1 MVGRRPYLIHRRNAA
16 RWQAFGNHAAGRN
29 RPLDLPQGKQAGR
42 GLLELCL
49 SASGGAQA
57 RWPQWAPGSG
67 AEARDPAAEQELHT
81 ARMCSPNAW
90 DRAVNIQPTPQ
101 FVAPAPTE
109 VPQAPRQEPFQDTAP
124 VHSVPTEQV
133 IERLGA
139 DAARGLRAADAAR
152 RLRED
157 GPNELKTAAE
167 TPWWKRLAEQFQSF
181 LVIVLLI
188 ATVISVIEWA
198 LQDPRESAL
207 PYEAIVIL
215 AIVILNAALGYVQ
228 EARAEKSVR
237 ALMALAAPEATV
249 VRDGERQRIPTRDI
263 VAGDVLLIEAGD
275 KIAAD
280 ARLIEAAN
288 LHTDE
293 APLTGESMPVSKET
307 RPVEAD
313 AGIGDRRNIVYSGT
327 VATYGRGRAVVV
339 ATGMQTEVGRIAGL
353 LEAAERDPT
362 PLQQELD
369 RTGKRL
375 SIVMLGICAVVFA
388 TGLLSASAL
397 TLNVVLSLFL
407 FAVALAVAAIP
418 EALPAIVTVGLS
430 LGVRRMAAA
439 NAIVRK
445 LPAVETLGAATVICS
460 DKTGTLTRNEMT
472 VRAVAVDGTLVE
484 VSGSGYLPEGAFSV
498 GGAPLAQDVRA
509 AVETVLRAAALAND
523 AALVEHEGRWQV
535 AGDPTEGALIVA
547 ARKLGLADHDLARF
561 PRIAEIPFTSERK
574 RHTTVHR
581 DPDDPGVLRVFVKG
595 APEVL
600 LQHCRC
606 VWDGGQP
613 VPLDQARRVELA
625 RRNDALAAQ
634 ALRTLAVAARTLPA
648 ATLGLAGKHVQADS
662 ELPESVEDDLT
673 LLGFVGMIDPPRP
686 EVKDAVAIAR
696 RAHIRT
702 VMITGDHPA
711 TAEAI
716 ARELEI
722 FEPGARLVT
731 GSELRRMDDAALD
744 AIVEDV
750 RVFARVDPEHK
761 LRIVEALQRKGHIV
775 AMTGDGIND
784 APALKSANIGVAM
797 GITGTDVSKEAAD
810 MVLTDD
816 NFASI
821 VKAVEEGRG
830 IFDNIRKYL
839 VYLLSSN
846 AGELLTMFAGVMFAG
861 LIGLVSA
868 DAGLFLPLL
877 AAQLLWINL
886 ITDGP
891 PALAL
896 GIDPKDPD
904 VMDRPPRSRG
914 TGVLTAADW
923 WYLGLVGLA
932 MMVGTIA
939 VLDAYYP
946 GGVITLFATGSA
958 PNEADE
964 TLARTM
970 AFTTLMMFQLFN
982 VFNCRS
988 SWRSAFSGF
997 FDNRWLIAAI
1007 VLSLA
1012 LHLLVLYVPFMQA
1025 AFHTAPLSLFDWAVA
1040 TAMAS
1045 LLLFGMEMVKLVVR
1059 MTRKAAPAAT
1069 AMNA

>member
-1 MVGRRPYLIHRRNAA
+1 MSSHHPTTTIPTTTTMPSSSEPARQTPLPHR
-16 RWQAFGNHAAGRN
+16 
-29 RPLDLPQGKQAGR
+29 LPA
-42 GLLELCL
+42 
-49 SASGGAQA
+49 SAVIAQLA
-57 RWPQWAPGSG
+57 S
-67 AEARDPAAEQELHT
+67 D
-81 ARMCSPNAW
+81 S
-90 DRAVNIQPTPQ
+90 
-101 FVAPAPTE
+101 
-109 VPQAPRQEPFQDTAP
+109 
-124 VHSVPTEQV
+124 
-133 IERLGA
+133 
-139 DAARGLRAADAAR
+139 ARGLATDEAR
-152 RLRED
+152 RRLEEY
-157 GPNELKTAAE
+157 GHNELKSAPE
-167 TPWWKRLAEQFQSF
+167 TPWWRRLAEQFENF
-181 LVIVLLI
+181 LVIILLV
-188 ATVISVIEWA
+188 ATVISALEWL

-207 PYEAIVIL
+207 PYEAIVIM
-215 AIVILNAALGYVQ
+215 AIVVLNALLGFVQ
-228 EARAEKSVR
+228 ESRAEKSVR
-237 ALMALAAPEATV
+237 ALMALAAPESTV
-249 VRDGERQRIPTRDI
+249 IRDGERQRIPTRDI
-263 VAGDVLLIEAGD
+263 VPGDILLVEAGD

-280 ARLIEAAN
+280 ARIVEDAN

-293 APLTGESMPVSKET
+293 APLTGESMPVAKEAK
-307 RPVEAD
+307 PIDKDV
-313 AGIGDRRNIVYSGT
+313 GIGDRRNMLYSST

-339 ATGMQTEVGRIAGL
+339 ATAMNTEVGRIAGL
-353 LEAAERDPT
+353 LESAKKEPT

-369 RTGKRL
+369 RTGRRL
-375 SIVMLGICAVVFA
+375 SIIMLAICGVVFA
-388 TGLLSASAL
+388 TGLLTTPEI
-397 TLNVVLSLFL
+397 TLNVVLGLFL

-472 VRAVAVDGTLVE
+472 VRAVYTSDTLIE
-484 VSGSGYLPEGAFSV
+484 VGGSGYIPEGEFTADRRV
-498 GGAPLAQDVRA
+498 LAA
-509 AVETVLRAAALAND
+509 GSSIHEGVEKTLTAAALAND
-523 AALVEHEGRWQV
+523 STLSHHEDRWRVQ
-535 AGDPTEGALIVA
+535 GDPTEGALVVA
-547 ARKLGLADHDLARF
+547 ARKFGLPEALGEAY

-581 DPDDPGVLRVFVKG
+581 DRRNTAELRVFVKG

-600 LQHCRC
+600 LPHCRF
-606 VWDGGQP
+606 VWKDGEA
-613 VPLDQARRVELA
+613 VALDDRARAELSQ
-625 RRNDALAAQ
+625 RNDALAGQ
-634 ALRTLAVAARTLPA
+634 ALRTLAIAGRVVPA
-648 ATLGLAGKHVQADS
+648 TDLGLDPASDDLPTS
-662 ELPESVEDDLT
+662 DIELPETIEDDLV
-673 LLGFVGMIDPPRP
+673 LYGFVGMIDPPRA
-686 EVKDAVAIAR
+686 EAKQAVAVAR

-731 GSELRRMDDAALD
+731 GAELRTMQEADLD
-744 AIVEDV
+744 GIVERV

-784 APALKSANIGVAM
+784 APALKTANIGVAM

-821 VKAVEEGRG
+821 VKAIEEGRG

-861 LIGLVSA
+861 ALGLTSM

-896 GIDPKDPD
+896 GIDPKDEG
-904 VMDRPPRSRG
+904 VMERLPRAHGS
-914 TGVLTAADW
+914 GVISTQDW
-923 WYLGLVGLA
+923 WRIGGIGFA
-932 MMVGTIA
+932 MMVGTLA

-946 GGVITLFATGSA
+946 GGMITLFATGTA
-958 PNEADE
+958 PNLADE
-964 TLARTM
+964 AHARTM

-988 SWRSAFSGF
+988 ATRSAFHHMFANG
-997 FDNRWLIAAI
+997 WLIAAV

-1012 LHLLVLYVPFMQA
+1012 AHLLVIYVPVMQT
-1025 AFHTAPLSLFDWAVA
+1025 AFHAVPLSVTDWVVA
-1040 TAMAS
+1040 SGVGAT
-1045 LLLFGMEMVKLVVR
+1045 LLIGMEIVKLMMQLERRPPDGASFRRSPVE
-1059 MTRKAAPAAT
+1059 A
-1069 AMNA
+1069 